1 MGAGHAMIRMISNNT
16 ALLLTILLAS
26 SLSQAESYPFGRLFT
41 DDSERRVIDRLRR
54 NSDRAPEVVNV
65 EAIDL
70 DQEIGIQIAPTKVKF
85 SGYIRRAD
93 GKYAIWLDGKSDL
106 SKANSSAISVI
117 LAQDHSS
124 AIFSSSN
131 ADATLLPGQ
140 IWYPEQ
146 GIVKDHYQESNSLI
160 IENPTS
166 PQSNSKLE
174 PKSADKLAREI
185 RILKAIEAIEA
196 ASTTATKLNAN
207 PAQD

>member
-1 MGAGHAMIRMISNNT
+1 
-16 ALLLTILLAS
+16 
-26 SLSQAESYPFGRLFT
+26 
-41 DDSERRVIDRLRR
+41 V
-54 NSDRAPEVVNV
+54 PEVLTV

-70 DQEIGIQIAPTKVKF
+70 DQETGIQIAPANVKF
-85 SGYIRRAD
+85 SGYVRRAD

-106 SKANSSAISVI
+106 SKANSGAISVI

-124 AIFSSSN
+124 AIFSSSD

-140 IWYPEQ
+140 IWYLEQ
-146 GIVKDHYQESNSLI
+146 GIVTDHYQEKNSLI

-185 RILKAIEAIEA
+185 LILKAIEAIKA
-196 ASTTATKLNAN
+196 ASPSATKLNAD